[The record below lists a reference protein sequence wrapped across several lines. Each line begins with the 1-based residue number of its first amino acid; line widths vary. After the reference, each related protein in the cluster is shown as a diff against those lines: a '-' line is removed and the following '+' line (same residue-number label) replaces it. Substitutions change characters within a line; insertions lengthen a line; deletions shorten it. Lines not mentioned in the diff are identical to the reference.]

1 MTGALLNHEGVL
13 SGQLSLSS
21 LPSRTQCWQLEACTL
36 KHPDFIKKSFQTTL
50 RYLLL
55 YAAGLNGIE
64 AKQLATVISNK
75 RQATLKVQFVAGRYF
90 TSFHSDKCEMQ
101 RLNWYAVPYKRPIV
115 SETPREVTHSEK
127 VKGDEVHRQ

>member
-1 MTGALLNHEGVL
+1 MQSTKSVHHVLPAISTEALSVQSAVRKREYN
-13 SGQLSLSS
+13 SGS
-21 LPSRTQCWQLEACTL
+21 CTL

-75 RQATLKVQFVAGRYF
+75 RQATLKV
-90 TSFHSDKCEMQ
+90 
-101 RLNWYAVPYKRPIV
+101 
-115 SETPREVTHSEK
+115 
-127 VKGDEVHRQ
+127 

>member
-1 MTGALLNHEGVL
+1 MQTILAIQFLKKLTTEQCKEFQWKLVHHVLPAISTEALSVQSAVRKREYN
-13 SGQLSLSS
+13 SGS
-21 LPSRTQCWQLEACTL
+21 CTL

-75 RQATLKVQFVAGRYF
+75 RQATLKV
-90 TSFHSDKCEMQ
+90 
-101 RLNWYAVPYKRPIV
+101 
-115 SETPREVTHSEK
+115 
-127 VKGDEVHRQ
+127 